1 MIAPAMIS
9 TDHTVDSRPI
19 ENPDRIVV
27 AGPVTVDSAISWTG
41 LYLVSVKY
49 WVRTWITLASSK
61 PITTAAAGS
70 QSSR

>member
-19 ENPDRIVV
+19 ENPERIVV
-27 AGPVTVDSAISWTG
+27 ARPVTVDSAISWTG
-41 LYLVSVKY
+41 VLRVGEVL
-49 WVRTWITLASSK
+49 REDLDH
-61 PITTAAAGS
+61 AGQDRPDQHGGGRL